1 MNKKTKIYTFLVVSV
16 SLLGVN
22 SAAMSAEEDKKNCIK
37 PRFYMFSPENRA
49 HVDPGAEITFRATGV
64 TDATTVEMNVKR
76 IDVPLQLEDR
86 NIFYIFKGKV
96 PEELAGQAARVRISG
111 LSKQVN
117 GGCLHRDGWL
127 LLVNETASAAASD
140 ASGDAEASGETGQ
153 APAADGGSAKSGNGV
168 PAN

>member
-76 IDVPLQLEDR
+76 IDVPLQIENR

-96 PEELAGQAARVRISG
+96 PEELAGQAARVRVSG

-127 LLVNETASAAASD
+127 LLVNETASAASSD
-140 ASGDAEASGETGQ
+140 AAGETAQ

-168 PAN
+168 PSN